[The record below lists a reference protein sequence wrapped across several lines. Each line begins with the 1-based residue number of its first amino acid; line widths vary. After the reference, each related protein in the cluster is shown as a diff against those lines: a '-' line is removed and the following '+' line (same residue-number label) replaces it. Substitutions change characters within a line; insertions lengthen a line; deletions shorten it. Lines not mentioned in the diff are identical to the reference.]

1 MDNIVIKVGGV
12 TLPKEVS
19 KFKWKK
25 SDVSAKNAGRT
36 QDVKMHKN
44 RPVSYTHLTLP
55 TTMFV

>member
-25 SDVSAKNAGRT
+25 SDVSAKNAGEHRMLRCTRT
-36 QDVKMHKN
+36 DLQKN
-44 RPVSYTHLTLP
+44 AP
-55 TTMFV
+55 

>member
-44 RPVSYTHLTLP
+44 RIAKSAP
-55 TTMFV
+55 

>member
-25 SDVSAKNAGRT
+25 CRKNTGC
-36 QDVKMHKN
+36 
-44 RPVSYTHLTLP
+44 
-55 TTMFV
+55 